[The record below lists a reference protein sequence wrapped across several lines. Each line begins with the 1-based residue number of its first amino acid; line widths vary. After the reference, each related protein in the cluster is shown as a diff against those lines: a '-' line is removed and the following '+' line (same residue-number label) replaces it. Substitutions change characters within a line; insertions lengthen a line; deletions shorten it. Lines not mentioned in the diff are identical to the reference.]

1 MKKQK
6 KRIENNK
13 KQGQNVPSQNFNLNL
28 KKLKFNPKLNTN
40 MRDDQFT
47 DLK

>member
-13 KQGQNVPSQNFNLNL
+13 KQGNSGPNQNFNLNL
-28 KKLKFNPKLNTN
+28 KKMKFNTKLNTN
-40 MRDDQFT
+40 MRDE
-47 DLK
+47 